1 MFILY
6 RLDLLDTLF
15 FSPHICC
22 LSHGGHLKVAVI
34 SFLQDLVQNMKKIV
48 LKFEKDILIKF

>member
-1 MFILY
+1 
-6 RLDLLDTLF
+6 
-15 FSPHICC
+15 
-22 LSHGGHLKVAVI
+22 VAVI

>member
-1 MFILY
+1 
-6 RLDLLDTLF
+6 
-15 FSPHICC
+15 
-22 LSHGGHLKVAVI
+22 VVVI